1 MQEAIDKGVMRV
13 GRHPTAPLN
22 LPYVLHTALDVAS
35 AMACLHHEGV
45 LHGGECG
52 CSSGSSFTG
61 VNAAVAVAVAAW
73 G

>member
-22 LPYVLHTALDVAS
+22 LPCVLHTALDIAA

-52 CSSGSSFTG
+52 SSSGSICMG
-61 VNAAVAVAVAAW
+61 VSAAVAADVAAW